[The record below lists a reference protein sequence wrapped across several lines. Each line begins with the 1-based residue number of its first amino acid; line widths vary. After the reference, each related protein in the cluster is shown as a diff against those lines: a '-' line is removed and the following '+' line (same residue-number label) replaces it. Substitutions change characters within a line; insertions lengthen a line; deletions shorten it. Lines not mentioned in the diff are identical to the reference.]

1 MFNIGLLTAQHK
13 QSFVKVANALFYFAL
28 VLYWSLSIVWT
39 STAMGILT
47 SLGYIIG
54 IAAVM
59 ALLVLREAIC
69 CLAIRRYD
77 FRDVIGLLILAL
89 FAYIA
94 NRNESAT
101 VAAGYLLIFAAR
113 DMDYKKIF
121 RYAIATTI
129 VGIFVIYYASMQG
142 FITYG
147 TWMEG
152 TTARHAFGFIYP
164 LVIPAYLLNIGM
176 MTFAVREEKIAW
188 WQIAVLLIF
197 TVLTYR
203 WCKADLS
210 SGLMVVL
217 LVAMLVVRAY
227 PEIINSEHPFWRYT
241 DRLAVWFFPIAILIS
256 VVLAHFYNS
265 DKSWMQLLDEI
276 TRDRLSLPHA
286 ALQNYGV
293 KLWGQQMWF
302 VGAGLD
308 NFGNEVSGAYDYVDN
323 VYINMLI
330 RYGIVFV
337 VISVILMVLTME
349 YCRLRHMRIILWL
362 FCLMAVHGLL
372 EDKMQTVYFNSLLLL
387 VGQAVQRYHGT
398 KKHTQ
403 KLHME

>member
-47 SLGYIIG
+47 SRGYIIG

-121 RYAIATTI
+121 RYAITTTI

-152 TTARHAFGFIYP
+152 TTVRHAFGFIYP

-188 WQIAVLLIF
+188 WQICTLFIF

-217 LVAMLVVRAY
+217 LVAMLVVRFH

-241 DRLAVWFFPIAILIS
+241 DRLAIWIFPIAILVS
-256 VVLAHFYNS
+256 VVLVHFFNYDNL
-265 DKSWMQLLDEI
+265 WMRWLDEI
-276 TRDRLSLPHA
+276 TRGRLYFPHE
-286 ALQNYGV
+286 ALQKYGV

-308 NFGNEVSGAYDYVDN
+308 NFGNDVSGAYDYVDN
-323 VYINMLI
+323 VYINLLI

-337 VISVILMVLTME
+337 VISVLLLVLTME
-349 YCRLRHMRIILWL
+349 YCRLHHMRIILWL

-372 EDKMQTVYFNSLLLL
+372 EDKVQTVYFNSLLLL

-398 KKHTQ
+398 KKHT
-403 KLHME
+403 

>member
-1 MFNIGLLTAQHK
+1 MFNIRSLTAQHK
-13 QSFVKVANALFYFAL
+13 QGFVKAANALFYFAL

-47 SLGYIIG
+47 SQGYIIG

-69 CLAIRRYD
+69 CLAINRYD
-77 FRDVIGLLILAL
+77 FRDLIGLLILAL

-121 RYAIATTI
+121 RCAIVTTI

-152 TTARHAFGFIYP
+152 TTVRHAFGFIYP

-188 WQIAVLLIF
+188 WQIVVLLIF
-197 TVLTYR
+197 TELTYR

-210 SGLMVVL
+210 SGLMAVL
-217 LVAMLVVRAY
+217 LVAMLVVRAR

-241 DRLAVWFFPIAILIS
+241 DRLAVWIFPLAILVS
-256 VVLAHFYNS
+256 VVLAHFYNY
-265 DKSWMQLLDEI
+265 DNSWMRLLNET
-276 TRDRLSLPHA
+276 TRGRLSLPHA
-286 ALQNYGV
+286 ALQKYGV

-308 NFGNEVSGAYDYVDN
+308 NFGNEISGAYDYVDN
-323 VYINMLI
+323 VYINLLI

-337 VISVILMVLTME
+337 VISVLLLVLTME

-398 KKHTQ
+398 KKHT
-403 KLHME
+403 

>member
-1 MFNIGLLTAQHK
+1 MFNIGLFAAQHK
-13 QSFVKVANALFYFAL
+13 QGFENVANALFYVAL

-47 SLGYIIG
+47 SRGYIIG

-59 ALLVLREAIC
+59 ALLVLREVIC
-69 CLAIRRYD
+69 CLAIRQYD

-121 RYAIATTI
+121 RCAIVTTI

-152 TTARHAFGFIYP
+152 TTVRHAFGFIYP

-188 WQIAVLLIF
+188 WQICTLFIF

-217 LVAMLVVRAY
+217 LAAMVVVRCW
-227 PEIINSEHPFWRYT
+227 PEIIDSQQAFWKYT
-241 DRLAVWFFPIAILIS
+241 DKLSGWIFPMAM
-256 VVLAHFYNS
+256 VVSMLLTGFYNS
-265 DKSWMQLLDEI
+265 DNPWMKSLNELTGRRLD
-276 TRDRLSLPHA
+276 LPYS
-286 ALQNYGV
+286 ALQKYGI
-293 KLWGQQMWF
+293 KLWGQAMWF
-302 VGAGLD
+302 VGSGLD
-308 NFGNEVSGAYDYVDN
+308 SYGNVVSGQYDYVDN
-323 VYINMLI
+323 AYINLLI
-330 RYGIVFV
+330 RYGLIFIVV
-337 VISVILMVLTME
+337 SLIIIVITME
-349 YCRLRHMRIILWL
+349 YCRLQHMRIILWM

-372 EDKMQTVYFNSLLLL
+372 EDKVQTVYFNSLLLL
-387 VGQAVQRYHGT
+387 IGQAVQKYHGT
-398 KKHTQ
+398 KKHT
-403 KLHME
+403 

>member
-1 MFNIGLLTAQHK
+1 MFNIGLFTAQHK
-13 QSFVKVANALFYFAL
+13 QGFVKVANALFYFAL

-47 SLGYIIG
+47 SRGYIIG

-59 ALLVLREAIC
+59 ALLVLREAIYC
-69 CLAIRRYD
+69 MALRSYG

-152 TTARHAFGFIYP
+152 TTVRHAFGFIYP

-188 WQIAVLLIF
+188 WQICTLFIF

-217 LVAMLVVRAY
+217 LVAMLVVRAR
-227 PEIINSEHPFWRYT
+227 PEIINSEHLFWKCT
-241 DRLAVWFFPIAILIS
+241 DRLAVWIFPIAFLVS
-256 VVLAHFYNS
+256 VVLARFYNY
-265 DKSWMQLLDEI
+265 DNSWMRWLNEI
-276 TRDRLSLPHA
+276 TRGRLSLPHA
-286 ALQNYGV
+286 ALQKYGV

-323 VYINMLI
+323 VYINLLI

-337 VISVILMVLTME
+337 VISVLLLMFTME

-362 FCLMAVHGLL
+362 LCLVAVHGLL
-372 EDKMQTVYFNSLLLL
+372 EDKVQNVYFNSLLLL

-398 KKHTQ
+398 KKHTS
-403 KLHME
+403 KFHME

>member
-1 MFNIGLLTAQHK
+1 MFNIGLFTAQHK
-13 QSFVKVANALFYFAL
+13 QDFVKVANALFYVAL

-47 SLGYIIG
+47 SRGYIIG

-59 ALLVLREAIC
+59 ALLALREAIY

-77 FRDVIGLLILAL
+77 FRDLIGLLILAL

-121 RYAIATTI
+121 RYAIVTTI
-129 VGIFVIYYASMQG
+129 AGILVIYYASMQG

-152 TTARHAFGFIYP
+152 TTVRHAFGFIYP

-188 WQIAVLLIF
+188 WQIVVLLIF

-210 SGLMVVL
+210 SGLMTVL
-217 LVAMLVVRAY
+217 LVAMLVVRTH
-227 PEIINSEHPFWRYT
+227 PEIINSDHPFWRYT
-241 DRLAVWFFPIAILIS
+241 DRLAVWIFPLAILVS
-256 VVLAHFYNS
+256 VVLAHFYNY
-265 DKSWMQLLDEI
+265 DNSWMRLLNET
-276 TRDRLSLPHA
+276 TRGRLSLPHA
-286 ALQNYGV
+286 ALQKYGV

-308 NFGNEVSGAYDYVDN
+308 NFGNEISGAYDYVDN
-323 VYINMLI
+323 VYINLLI

-337 VISVILMVLTME
+337 VISVLLLVLTME

-387 VGQAVQRYHGT
+387 VGQAVQRYHASEKYT
-398 KKHTQ
+398 
-403 KLHME
+403 

>member
-1 MFNIGLLTAQHK
+1 MGLQMFNIGLLTAQHK
-13 QSFVKVANALFYFAL
+13 QGFVKVANALFYFAL

-47 SLGYIIG
+47 ARGYIIG

-59 ALLVLREAIC
+59 ALLTLREAIYC
-69 CLAIRRYD
+69 IALRRYG

-129 VGIFVIYYASMQG
+129 IGIFVIYYASMQG

-152 TTARHAFGFIYP
+152 TTVRHAFGFIYP

-188 WQIAVLLIF
+188 WQIVVLLIF
-197 TVLTYR
+197 TELTYR

-217 LVAMLVVRAY
+217 LVAMLVVRAR

-241 DRLAVWFFPIAILIS
+241 DRLTIWIFPIAILVS
-256 VVLAHFYNS
+256 VVLARFYNY
-265 DKSWMQLLDEI
+265 DNSWMRWLDEI
-276 TRDRLSLPHA
+276 TSGRLSLPHE
-286 ALQNYGV
+286 ALQKYGG

-323 VYINMLI
+323 VYINLLI

-337 VISVILMVLTME
+337 VISVLLLMLTME
-349 YCRLRHMRIILWL
+349 YCCLHHKRIILWL
-362 FCLMAVHGLL
+362 FCLVAVHSLL
-372 EDKMQTVYFNSLLLL
+372 EDKVQNVYFNSLLLL

-398 KKHTQ
+398 KKHT
-403 KLHME
+403 

>member
-13 QSFVKVANALFYFAL
+13 QGFVKVANALFYFAL

-47 SLGYIIG
+47 SRGYVIG

-59 ALLVLREAIC
+59 ALLALREAIYC
-69 CLAIRRYD
+69 MALRSYG

-129 VGIFVIYYASMQG
+129 IGIFVIYYASMQG

-152 TTARHAFGFIYP
+152 TTVRHAFGFIYP

-176 MTFAVREEKIAW
+176 MTFAAREEKIAW
-188 WQIAVLLIF
+188 WQVVVLLIF
-197 TVLTYR
+197 TELTYR

-217 LVAMLVVRAY
+217 LVAMLVVRAR

-241 DRLAVWFFPIAILIS
+241 DRLTIWIFPIAILVS
-256 VVLAHFYNS
+256 VVLACFYNY
-265 DKSWMQLLDEI
+265 DNSWMRWLDEI
-276 TRDRLSLPHA
+276 TSGRLSLPHE
-286 ALQNYGV
+286 ALQKYGG

-323 VYINMLI
+323 VYINLLI

-337 VISVILMVLTME
+337 VISVLLLMLTME
-349 YCRLRHMRIILWL
+349 YCRLHHMRIILWL

-372 EDKMQTVYFNSLLLL
+372 EDKAQTVYFNSFLLL

-398 KKHTQ
+398 KKHTS
-403 KLHME
+403 KFHME

>member
-1 MFNIGLLTAQHK
+1 MYNIGLFTAQYK
-13 QSFVKVANALFYFAL
+13 QGFVKAANALFYVAL

-39 STAMGILT
+39 STAMGILN
-47 SLGYIIG
+47 SRGYIIG

-59 ALLVLREAIC
+59 ALLALREAIG

-77 FRDVIGLLILAL
+77 FRDLIGLLILAL

-129 VGIFVIYYASMQG
+129 AGILVIYYASMQG
-142 FITYG
+142 FITSG

-152 TTARHAFGFIYP
+152 TIVRHAFGFIYP

-176 MTFAVREEKIAW
+176 MTFAVREEKVAW
-188 WQIAVLLIF
+188 WQIVILLIF
-197 TVLTYR
+197 TERTYR

-217 LVAMLVVRAY
+217 LVAMVVVRSH

-241 DRLAVWFFPIAILIS
+241 DRLAVWIFPIAILVSI
-256 VVLAHFYNS
+256 VLARFYNS
-265 DKSWMQLLDEI
+265 DNSWMRWLDEI
-276 TRDRLSLPHA
+276 TRSRLSLPHA
-286 ALQNYGV
+286 ALQKYGV

-308 NFGNEVSGAYDYVDN
+308 NFGNEVSGSYDYVDN
-323 VYINMLI
+323 VFINLLI

-337 VISVILMVLTME
+337 VISLFLIVLTME
-349 YCRLRHMRIILWL
+349 YCRFHHMRIIVWL

-372 EDKMQTVYFNSLLLL
+372 EDKVQMVYFNSLLLL

-398 KKHTQ
+398 KKHT
-403 KLHME
+403 

>member
-1 MFNIGLLTAQHK
+1 MFNIGLFTAQHK
-13 QSFVKVANALFYFAL
+13 QDFVKVANALFYVAL

-47 SLGYIIG
+47 SRGYIIG

-59 ALLVLREAIC
+59 ALLVLREAIYC
-69 CLAIRRYD
+69 MALRSYG

-129 VGIFVIYYASMQG
+129 VGIFIIYYASMQG

-152 TTARHAFGFIYP
+152 AIVRHAFGFIYP

-188 WQIAVLLIF
+188 WQIVVLLIF

-217 LVAMLVVRAY
+217 LVAMLVVRSN

-241 DRLAVWFFPIAILIS
+241 DRLAVWIFPIAMLTSIGL
-256 VVLAHFYNS
+256 VHFYNY
-265 DKSWMQLLDEI
+265 DHSWMRWLNEI
-276 TRDRLSLPHA
+276 TRGRLSIPHA

-302 VGAGLD
+302 VGEGLD

-323 VYINMLI
+323 VYINLLI

-337 VISVILMVLTME
+337 VISVLLIVLTME
-349 YCRLRHMRIILWL
+349 YCRLHHMRIILWL
-362 FCLMAVHGLL
+362 FCLMAAHGLL
-372 EDKMQTVYFNSLLLL
+372 EDKVQTVYFNSLLLL

-398 KKHTQ
+398 KKHT
-403 KLHME
+403 

>member
-1 MFNIGLLTAQHK
+1 MFNIGLFTAQHK
-13 QSFVKVANALFYFAL
+13 QGFVKVANALFYIAL

-47 SLGYIIG
+47 SRGYIIG
-54 IAAVM
+54 IATVM
-59 ALLVLREAIC
+59 ALLALREVIYCIA
-69 CLAIRRYD
+69 LRRYD
-77 FRDVIGLLILAL
+77 SRDVIGLLILAL

-152 TTARHAFGFIYP
+152 TVVRHAFGFIYP

-188 WQIAVLLIF
+188 WQICTLFIF

-210 SGLMVVL
+210 SGLMLVL
-217 LVAMLVVRAY
+217 LVAMLVVRSH
-227 PEIINSEHPFWRYT
+227 PEIITSEHPFWRYT
-241 DRLAVWFFPIAILIS
+241 DRLAAWIFLIAILMS

-265 DKSWMQLLDEI
+265 DKTWMQLLDEI
-276 TRDRLSLPHA
+276 TRERLSLPHA

-308 NFGNEVSGAYDYVDN
+308 NFGNEVSGSYDYVDN

-337 VISVILMVLTME
+337 VISVILMVLTIE

-387 VGQAVQRYHGT
+387 VGKAVQGYHGT
-398 KKHTQ
+398 KKHT
-403 KLHME
+403 

>member
-13 QSFVKVANALFYFAL
+13 QGFVKVANALFYFAL

-47 SLGYIIG
+47 SRGYIIG
-54 IAAVM
+54 IEAVM
-59 ALLVLREAIC
+59 ALLVLREAIYC
-69 CLAIRRYD
+69 IALRRYG

-129 VGIFVIYYASMQG
+129 IGIFVIYYASMQG

-152 TTARHAFGFIYP
+152 TTVRHAFGFIYP

-176 MTFAVREEKIAW
+176 MTFAAREEKIAW
-188 WQIAVLLIF
+188 WQVVVLLIF
-197 TVLTYR
+197 TEITYR

-217 LVAMLVVRAY
+217 LVAMLVVRAR

-241 DRLAVWFFPIAILIS
+241 DRLTIWIFPIAILVS
-256 VVLAHFYNS
+256 VVLACFYNY
-265 DKSWMQLLDEI
+265 DNSWMRWLDEI
-276 TRDRLSLPHA
+276 TSGRLSLPHE
-286 ALQNYGV
+286 ALQKYGG

-323 VYINMLI
+323 VYINLLI

-337 VISVILMVLTME
+337 VISVLLLMLTME
-349 YCRLRHMRIILWL
+349 YCRLHHMRIILWL
-362 FCLMAVHGLL
+362 FCLVAVHGLL
-372 EDKMQTVYFNSLLLL
+372 EDKVQNVYFNSLLLL
-387 VGQAVQRYHGT
+387 VGQAIQRYHGT
-398 KKHTQ
+398 KKHT
-403 KLHME
+403 